1 MLQYYTAQGFQCLR
15 TPCARGPES
24 LRLHSIFLAV
34 GFYPGGGTRVRK
46 LLRKDSNAD
55 EMGTSRS
62 ASLRRKD
69 SLRGRGNRKR
79 TCASLLGRPLGPPQK
94 LARAC
99 EPQTTAE
106 E

>member
-24 LRLHSIFLAV
+24 LRLHSIFLAI
-34 GFYPGGGTRVRK
+34 GFYPRGSARASK

-62 ASLRRKD
+62 ASLRRKE
-69 SLRGRGNRKR
+69 SLRRPGNRKR
-79 TCASLLGRPLGPPQK
+79 TCASLLGGDL
-94 LARAC
+94 
-99 EPQTTAE
+99 
-106 E
+106 